1 MLLKISQK
9 DKNAFTLIEIVI
21 VLAIISILV
30 VSSYVWYS
38 FYVSKARDAT
48 RISDLTNISDT
59 MDYLLLNWW
68 SLAIPDGSS
77 LEKVEMNWILWKQWI
92 YWKESYSKSS
102 KDLTYLPID
111 PLTKE
116 NYKYFL
122 SEDWRFYK
130 LEATLENWQKY
141 LKTNFAPALVAKKD
155 KNSESVPRSTPTV
168 INNLPVIKGFSGDNT
183 IYSEIKFLVTAE
195 LEDADGDEITISSKN
210 LPNWVTINWKNISW
224 SISEE
229 WTYSFDLELNDW
241 KDKNT
246 INIPIYVS
254 ALPRT
259 TQCYI
264 GWWGIDPTWWLLFS
278 SSDWQPNMNWD
289 IAFYVKN
296 YKNYRMNEIV
306 GKINEKLNSWLYTPA
321 SFWGPTCYFDNNEL
335 FW

>member
-68 SLAIPDGSS
+68 SLAIPDDSS

-130 LEATLENWQKY
+130 IEAILENWQKY
-141 LKTNFAPALVAKKD
+141 SKTNFTPSLIV
-155 KNSESVPRSTPTV
+155 KNKEITSKTTN
-168 INNLPVIKGFSGDNT
+168 ILNNLPFVKSFTWDNT

-195 LEDADGDEITISSKN
+195 LEDADGDEVTISSKN
-210 LPNWVTINWKNISW
+210 LPRWITINWKNISW

-259 TQCYI
+259 SQCYI
-264 GWWGIDPTWWLLFS
+264 RWWSIDPTWWLLFNS
-278 SSDWQPNMNWD
+278 SNWQPDMNWD
-289 IAFYVKN
+289 IAFYVKD
-296 YKNYRMNEIV
+296 YKNYRMNEII
-306 GKINEKLNSWLYTPA
+306 GRINEKLNSWLYTPA

>member
-130 LEATLENWQKY
+130 IEAILEDWQKY
-141 LKTNFAPALVAKKD
+141 SKTNFTPSLIV
-155 KNSESVPRSTPTV
+155 KNKEITSKTTNIS
-168 INNLPVIKGFSGDNT
+168 NNLPFVKSFTWDNT

-195 LEDADGDEITISSKN
+195 LEDADGDEVTISSKN
-210 LPNWVTINWKNISW
+210 LPRWITINWKNISW

-259 TQCYI
+259 SQCYI
-264 GWWGIDPTWWLLFS
+264 G
-278 SSDWQPNMNWD
+278 
-289 IAFYVKN
+289 
-296 YKNYRMNEIV
+296 
-306 GKINEKLNSWLYTPA
+306 
-321 SFWGPTCYFDNNEL
+321 
-335 FW
+335 

>member
-68 SLAIPDGSS
+68 SLAIPDDSS

-130 LEATLENWQKY
+130 IEAILENWQKY
-141 LKTNFAPALVAKKD
+141 SKTNFTPSLIV
-155 KNSESVPRSTPTV
+155 KNKEITSKTTN
-168 INNLPVIKGFSGDNT
+168 ILNNLPFVKSFTWDNT

-195 LEDADGDEITISSKN
+195 LEDADGDEVTISSKN
-210 LPNWVTINWKNISW
+210 LPRWITINWKNISW

-259 TQCYI
+259 SQCYI
-264 GWWGIDPTWWLLFS
+264 RWWSIDPTWWLLFNS
-278 SSDWQPNMNWD
+278 SNWQPDMNWD
-289 IAFYVKN
+289 IAFYVKD
-296 YKNYRMNEIV
+296 YKNYRMNEII
-306 GKINEKLNSWLYTPA
+306 GRINEKLNSWLYTPA
-321 SFWGPTCYFDNNEL
+321 SFWGPACYFDNNEL

>member
-30 VSSYVWYS
+30 VSSYVGYS

-59 MDYLLLNWW
+59 MDYLLLNGG

-77 LEKVEMNWILWKQWI
+77 LEKVEMNGILWKQGI
-92 YWKESYSKSS
+92 YGKESYSKSS

-122 SEDWRFYK
+122 SEDGRFYK
-130 LEATLENWQKY
+130 IEAILEDGQKY
-141 LKTNFAPALVAKKD
+141 SKTNFTPSLIV
-155 KNSESVPRSTPTV
+155 KNKEITSKTTNIS
-168 INNLPVIKGFSGDNT
+168 NNLPFVKSFTGDNT

-195 LEDADGDEITISSKN
+195 LEDADGDEVTISSKN
-210 LPNWVTINWKNISW
+210 LPRGITINGKNISG

-229 WTYSFDLELNDW
+229 GTYSFDLELNDG

-259 TQCYI
+259 SQCYI
-264 GWWGIDPTWWLLFS
+264 GGGSIDPTGWLLFNS
-278 SSDWQPNMNWD
+278 SNGQPDMNGD
-289 IAFYVKN
+289 IAFYVKD
-296 YKNYRMNEIV
+296 YKNYRMNEII
-306 GKINEKLNSWLYTPA
+306 GRINEKLNSGLYTPA
-321 SFWGPTCYFDNNEL
+321 SFGGPTCYFDNNEL
-335 FW
+335 FG